1 MGALDTYRHISFARD
16 GRVLTA
22 TLNRPEALN
31 AANAALH
38 TELARLFPDLDADDG
53 SDVIVLTGA
62 GRAFCAGGDLEWM
75 QDAIDD
81 PARFLVTIHE
91 AKKILTG
98 QLSMT
103 KPLIARVN
111 GAAAGLGASLAVCCD
126 VAIAAEQAKLS
137 DPHVVVGLVAGD
149 GGALVWPQLA
159 GFMRAREY
167 LLTGDAIPAPEAA
180 RLGLI
185 TRAVPADALDAD
197 VYGLAHRLAAGATHA
212 IRWTKQTINL
222 PLLALIQAHADTG
235 LAWEALSQ
243 RLPAHA
249 AAVAAFAARRKG

>member
-1 MGALDTYRHISFARD
+1 MTTLEGYRHITFSRQ

-31 AANAALH
+31 AANAELH
-38 TELARLFPDLDADDG
+38 TELERLFPDLDADLE

-62 GRAFCAGGDLEWM
+62 GRAFCAGGDLSWM
-75 QDAIDD
+75 QNAIDD
-81 PARFLVTIHE
+81 PARFLVTIRE
-91 AKKILTG
+91 AKRILTG
-98 QLSMT
+98 QLGMS

-126 VAIAAEQAKLS
+126 VAIAADHAKLS

-167 LLTGDAIPAPEAA
+167 LLTGDPIPAPEAA
-180 RLGLI
+180 RMGLI

-197 VYGLAHRLAAGATHA
+197 VNALAQRLAQGATQA

-222 PLLALIQAHADTG
+222 PLIALIQAHADTG

-243 RLPAHA
+243 RLPAHSG
-249 AAVAAFAARRKG
+249 AVARFADRR

>member
-1 MGALDTYRHISFARD
+1 
-16 GRVLTA
+16 
-22 TLNRPEALN
+22 
-31 AANAALH
+31 
-38 TELARLFPDLDADDG
+38 
-53 SDVIVLTGA
+53 
-62 GRAFCAGGDLEWM
+62 
-75 QDAIDD
+75 
-81 PARFLVTIHE
+81 
-91 AKKILTG
+91 
-98 QLSMT
+98 
-103 KPLIARVN
+103 
-111 GAAAGLGASLAVCCD
+111 
-126 VAIAAEQAKLS
+126 
-137 DPHVVVGLVAGD
+137 VVVGLVAGD

-197 VYGLAHRLAAGATHA
+197 VYALAQRLAGGASQA
-212 IRWTKQTINL
+212 IRWTKQTLNL

-249 AAVAAFAARRKG
+249 AAVAAFAARRPGGA